1 MTSEEFAA
9 AGIPPAK
16 EEIQET
22 DIPQLPEDNPT
33 PAASGSKNH
42 DEGEIRSEGEDI
54 GGVDVDPKDLIAAK
68 RSKSL
73 STSFGGV
80 DVDPKDPRE
89 KILGV
94 WMLIRKISLPRNA
107 QSLWGI

>member
-22 DIPQLPEDNPT
+22 DIPQLPEDNPAR
-33 PAASGSKNH
+33 AASGSKNH
-42 DEGEIRSEGEDI
+42 DKGEIRSDGEDI
-54 GGVDVDPKDLIAAK
+54 RGVDVDPKDLIAAK

-73 STSFGGV
+73 STSFVFGESKV
-80 DVDPKDPRE
+80 TTE
-89 KILGV
+89 
-94 WMLIRKISLPRNA
+94 LIREYEAAGFFPAGDGRAPLDE
-107 QSLWGI
+107 